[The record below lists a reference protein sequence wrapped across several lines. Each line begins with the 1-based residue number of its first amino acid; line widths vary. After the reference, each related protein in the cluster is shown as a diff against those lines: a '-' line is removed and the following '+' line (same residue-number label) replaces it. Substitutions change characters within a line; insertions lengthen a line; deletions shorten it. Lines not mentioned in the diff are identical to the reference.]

1 MHDIEPEKR
10 TFGGYRELFKIAWP
24 LIISTGSFSLLNFC
38 DRMFLGWYSPE
49 AFRAAVPAGIL
60 CFTLL
65 CGFLAL
71 AAYANTFVAQYFGA
85 REYDK
90 CSSATMQGVWL
101 AFLSWPIMWLLIP
114 VGIFLLKISDH
125 GPAVFEQERIYFTI
139 LIFV

>member
-1 MHDIEPEKR
+1 MHDTEPEKR
-10 TFGGYRELFKIAWP
+10 TFGGYRELLKIAWP

-71 AAYANTFVAQYFGA
+71 AAYANTFVA
-85 REYDK
+85 
-90 CSSATMQGVWL
+90 SS
-101 AFLSWPIMWLLIP
+101 
-114 VGIFLLKISDH
+114 
-125 GPAVFEQERIYFTI
+125 
-139 LIFV
+139 